1 MTAAGASA
9 QGKEDLVDE
18 TGTNLAS
25 PRTAGAGPPRTSSSP
40 RNVSWITGGSLVRA
54 TWRLSLPM
62 VAAALFHDLFS
73 LVDLFFVG
81 RLGAGAISASNVLQ
95 GLFFVGAFRW
105 GRWKA
110 VGRRHV
116 EAQMVSL
123 NGEV

>member
-81 RLGAGAISASNVLQ
+81 
-95 GLFFVGAFRW
+95 AFRW